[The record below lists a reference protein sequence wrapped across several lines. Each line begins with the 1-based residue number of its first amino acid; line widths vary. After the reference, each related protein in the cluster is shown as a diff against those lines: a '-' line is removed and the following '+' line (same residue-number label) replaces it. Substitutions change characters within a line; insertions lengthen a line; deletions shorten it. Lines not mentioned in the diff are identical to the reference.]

1 MFSTTISS
9 RDFNGDGQFDVI
21 AGGWHGTLR
30 MCPGNGTC
38 GFLQHTAMGAVW
50 NRFSAVV
57 S

>member
-1 MFSTTISS
+1 MVTVSSTLSLA
-9 RDFNGDGQFDVI
+9 
-21 AGGWHGTLR
+21 AGMAPCG
-30 MCPGNGTC
+30 CVPGNGTC